1 MQSSDDTDDTHWPLP
16 LWLLKEQRTK
26 PDTVNVKVDAKKLP
40 SLLAKFSVANRVS
53 IRLELK
59 MVASILKLGGADIFD
74 MNLSKSTIHR
84 QRTKTIKSKAKQLR
98 ENFECPEHIVIHW
111 DGKIIQVMLGLTE
124 DRVAV
129 VLSSTSGIMGKFLA
143 SPAIPSGTGHAQ
155 ATAVHQVC
163 QQWDLTNGKAIK
175 GLCFDTTASNSG
187 HQSGAAVLLERMI
200 GYAVFYLACRHHI
213 AELHISHPNEDC
225 CGAVDG
231 RFIISI
237 IL

>member
-1 MQSSDDTDDTHWPLP
+1 MQSSDNTDDTHWPLP

-26 PDTVNVKVDAKKLP
+26 PDTVNIKVDAKKLP

-84 QRTKTIKSKAKQLR
+84 QRTKTIKSKAKQFS

-143 SPAIPSGTGHAQ
+143 SPAIPSGAGRAQ

-163 QQWDLTNGKAIK
+163 QQWNFTNGKAIK
-175 GLCFDTTASNSG
+175 RVVFWHNSFQFNG
-187 HQSGAAVLLERMI
+187 HQSGAAVLHGEDDWLCCVLPGMQTSYSR
-200 GYAVFYLACRHHI
+200 I
-213 AELHISHPNEDC
+213 AHQSSQWRLSVVLLMV
-225 CGAVDG
+225 G
-231 RFIISI
+231 S
-237 IL
+237 